1 MHVDSGGFACASHRS
16 PSRPSLIW
24 DSIPYC
30 PCRTLKI
37 SAEVCSK
44 GPVQSKPFCWTSLSV
59 LVWETGSQ
67 VCKDGDQ
74 HRAFCADNNS
84 DEVLYHARVHPEQRA
99 NSLSESQIRAL
110 HEQIRHVCTFAVE
123 VNADDTKF
131 PDDWLFKY
139 RWVSI
144 RPVLSCISG
153 RAFDVSVCKRG
164 RVKK

>member
-1 MHVDSGGFACASHRS
+1 MTHADSGGFACASHRS
-16 PSRPSLIW
+16 LSRPSPTW
-24 DSIPYC
+24 DSIPSC
-30 PCRTLKI
+30 LCRTLRI

-44 GPVQSKPFCWTSLSV
+44 GPVQSKPFCWTSLSA

-67 VCKDGDQ
+67 VCKDR
-74 HRAFCADNNS
+74 HPNRAACVDNGS

-110 HEQIRHVCTFAVE
+110 YQQIKHVCTFAVE

-144 RPVLSCISG
+144 LPVLSCVSG
-153 RAFDVSVCKRG
+153 RDV
-164 RVKK
+164 